1 MKKKQKATKPRLNG
15 SSPPEKWKF
24 HSSSGRITSNA
35 DGIFPIMKQ
44 EENGDFLLV
53 GTGFF
58 VSANGMF
65 ITAKHVLRDVCNE
78 QGIPEKAIGGFH
90 FREDGTYFPREVLKA
105 WSSGKTDLS
114 IGILAQAH
122 HNETGD
128 PLVNSR
134 MTLTLNKPELQEEV
148 VTFAYPDF
156 TLKHDGYI
164 QELSFSPN
172 FYEGIIEE
180 NHSEGRDAVVLP
192 WPCYRTSMHI
202 HGGAS
207 GGPVVGQS
215 GKVFGVNCC
224 SMEPDTDISYVIP
237 IDDILENGVLDD
249 IDFKPDGPSG
259 RVHIKELVERGIIS
273 VE

>member
-1 MKKKQKATKPRLNG
+1 MKKTPKKTKPRLKG
-15 SSPPEKWKF
+15 SSPPEKYKF
-24 HSSSGRITSNA
+24 HSSSGKITSNA

-58 VSANGMF
+58 VAAYGIF
-65 ITAKHVLRDVCNE
+65 ITAKHVLMDVCDE
-78 QGIPEKAIGGFH
+78 EGVPEKAIGGFH
-90 FREDGTYFPREVLKA
+90 IKEDGTYYQRPVLRA
-105 WSSGKTDLS
+105 WSSDKTDLS
-114 IGILAQAH
+114 IGILQQLF
-122 HNETGD
+122 HNKTRK
-128 PLVNSR
+128 PLMNSS
-134 MTLTLNKPELQEEV
+134 MTLSHNKPNLQEEV

-156 TLKHDGYI
+156 THKRDGNK
-164 QELSFSPN
+164 QELRFSPN
-172 FYEGIIEE
+172 FYSGTIEE
-180 NHSEGRDAVVLP
+180 YYPESRDAVLMP
-192 WPCYRTSMHI
+192 WPCYRTNMHI

-237 IDDILENGVLDD
+237 IDDILENGYLDD
-249 IDFKPDGPSG
+249 MDFKPDGPSG
-259 RVHIKELVERGIIS
+259 RVYIKEMVGCGIIS